1 MYNQTLQ
8 STCHQHSKTDA
19 LAPKEVTKSL
29 PLLRK
34 ECVCMCAGVH
44 TCTCMLYVH
53 AYVCVHVYVAV
64 HICVCALSLPILYEN
79 RDEEGMTRV
88 WQT

>member
-53 AYVCVHVYVAV
+53 A
-64 HICVCALSLPILYEN
+64 CVCACVCGCAYMCVCSLPSY
-79 RDEEGMTRV
+79 TV
-88 WQT
+88 